1 MEFIVLYLIF
11 AAIVGVIAGSWGRS
25 GFGWFLVSVL
35 LSPILGLLF
44 LLIAGKASPAARR
57 PSLESEGR
65 VSCEQ
70 CYEQIMPQAVVCRFC
85 GAEREPAPA
94 VEEETN
100 AEALGFALGQALRSP
115 SVLAIILTAI
125 GFFAIVSLMS

>member
-1 MEFIVLYLIF
+1 MEIVVLYVIF

-25 GFGWFLVSVL
+25 GFLWFLISAL

-44 LLIAGKASPAARR
+44 LLIAGKASPAAQQS
-57 PSLESEGR
+57 SLESEGR

-85 GAEREPAPA
+85 GAEREPAPV
-94 VEEETN
+94 VEKETG
-100 AEALGFALGQALRSP
+100 AEAIGYALGKTSKSKDFWL
-115 SVLAIILTAI
+115 VLILVAV
-125 GFFAIVSLMS
+125 IVFIVLVST